1 MEGITDAKDIL
12 KAHMETVLLKIAH
25 IGVIR
30 HGKIQLVLLQTK
42 LHPYWLAFIVLE
54 EGSMHTTVEESN
66 QWSYPAGNPDS
77 HNHNWPIGA
86 VVGWMLWK

>member
-66 QWSYPAGNPDS
+66 QCSYPAGNPDS

-86 VVGWMLWK
+86 VVGWMLQK